1 MLIGKRLND
10 RYDLVEVVGGGGMA
24 NVYLAKDMILDRE
37 VAIKV
42 LRLDFS
48 HDEDFIRRFRREAQ
62 AATSLSHPNIVT
74 IYDVGEEDN
83 IYYIVMEYVRGK
95 TLKQYIQAYAPLSVQ
110 ETLNIMEQLTSAISH
125 AHQNQIVHRDI
136 KPQNIL
142 VNNNGTVKITDFGI
156 AMALSSTTIT
166 HTNSVLGSV
175 HYLSPEQARGGLA
188 NKKSDIYSLGIVM
201 FELLTG
207 EIPFSGE
214 SVVSIALKH
223 LQSETPSPKRW
234 NPDIPQSVENI
245 ILKSTAKDTLHRYDS
260 VDNMEADI
268 RSALDPQKMT
278 EEKFTLPVEDDE
290 VTKAIP
296 VLTNEKLLANEKT
309 KVQEPQQP
317 SSEETKQLKKNKR
330 KRLPMIITTT
340 FFMLV
345 IAAVLAVTLIPSLLT
360 PDDVAVP
367 DVKNMEYDEAVK
379 KLEALDLVI
388 TKTIDQTSDE
398 VIESLVI
405 KTDPEDGAMVK
416 PGAGINIY
424 RSSGKEKFE
433 FGDYIGD
440 DYNRTKDQ
448 LQEKHNFTD
457 VTKREQ
463 SSDEYDAGIIIDQ
476 SPDPDSLVIP
486 DEQEVIF
493 TVSKGPEKII
503 LKDLT
508 LRSQKG
514 VNDYAEETG
523 LNIKIEDEFD
533 DEVAKGLVFKQS
545 PQEGTELDKGAEVI
559 VYLSKGKEEEPEE
572 PEETIKTLEQT
583 FIIPFEPKYD
593 GDTFNE
599 IVIYIDDA
607 ERYINE
613 VYDKFDITET
623 IDKKIEFIIEK
634 GGKAEYKILRDK
646 IILYEETIRYK
657 DIQD

>member
-10 RYDLVEVVGGGGMA
+10 RYDIVEVVGGGGMA

-48 HDEDFIRRFRREAQ
+48 HDEEFIRRFRREAQ
-62 AATSLSHPNIVT
+62 AATSLAHPNIVT

-188 NKKSDIYSLGIVM
+188 NNKSDIYSLGIVM

-260 VDNMEADI
+260 VDDMEADI
-268 RSALDPQKMT
+268 KSALDPEKMT
-278 EEKFTLPVEDDE
+278 EERFTLPVEDDE

-296 VLTNEKLLANEKT
+296 VLTNEQLLANEKT
-309 KVQEPQQP
+309 TIHEPQQP
-317 SSEETKQLKKNKR
+317 SSEETTKQLKQSKR
-330 KRLPMIITTT
+330 KRLPVIITTT

-424 RSSGKEKFE
+424 RSSGKEKIE

-440 DYNRTKDQ
+440 DYDRTKEQ
-448 LQEKHNFTD
+448 LQEKYNFTD

-486 DEQEVIF
+486 DVQEVIF

-514 VNDYAEETG
+514 VIDYAEENG
-523 LNIKIEDEFD
+523 LNIDIRDGFD
-533 DEVAKGLVFKQS
+533 DDVAKGLVFKQS
-545 PQEGTELDKGAEVI
+545 PEEGTELDKGAEVI

-572 PEETIKTLEQT
+572 TVKTYEKTFTIT
-583 FIIPFEPKYD
+583 FEPKYD
-593 GDTFNE
+593 EDIVNE
-599 IVIYIDDA
+599 VVIYIDDA

-613 VYDKFDITET
+613 VYDTFPIRENETREET
-623 IDKKIEFIIEK
+623 IEFKIEK
-634 GGKAEYKILRDK
+634 GSKAEYKIVRDN
-646 IILYEETIRYK
+646 IVLYEGTIKYK

>member
-10 RYDLVEVVGGGGMA
+10 RYDIVEVVGGGGMA

-48 HDEDFIRRFRREAQ
+48 HDEEFIKRFRREAQ
-62 AATSLSHPNIVT
+62 AATSLAHPNIVT

-260 VDNMEADI
+260 VDDMEVDI
-268 RSALDPQKMT
+268 KSALDPEKMT
-278 EEKFTLPVEDDE
+278 EERFTLPVEDDE

-296 VLTNEKLLANEKT
+296 VLTNEQLLANEKT
-309 KVQEPQQP
+309 TVHEPQQL
-317 SSEETKQLKKNKR
+317 SSEETTKQLKQSKR
-330 KRLPMIITTT
+330 KRLPVIITTT

-440 DYNRTKDQ
+440 DYNRTKEQ
-448 LQEKHNFTD
+448 LQEKYNFTD

-514 VNDYAEETG
+514 VIDYAEENG
-523 LNIKIEDEFD
+523 LNLDIRDGFD
-533 DEVAKGLVFKQS
+533 DDVAKGLVFKQS
-545 PQEGTELDKGAEVI
+545 PEEGTELDKGAEVI

-572 PEETIKTLEQT
+572 TVKTYEKTFTIT
-583 FIIPFEPKYD
+583 FEPKYD
-593 GDTFNE
+593 EDIVNE
-599 IVIYIDDA
+599 VVIYIDDA

-613 VYDKFDITET
+613 VYDTFPIRENETREET
-623 IDKKIEFIIEK
+623 IEFKIEK
-634 GGKAEYKILRDK
+634 GSKAEYKIVRDN
-646 IILYEETIRYK
+646 IVLYEGTIKYK